1 MTNYYLTYYLT
12 LKKKLQKYEHYHLE
26 KLIDMNIL
34 QVKKI
39 LPSKQRQIIEEAKFA
54 YSLLGKAFEKQP
66 KQLNIKKKT
75 NKSN

>member
-1 MTNYYLTYYLT
+1 
-12 LKKKLQKYEHYHLE
+12 
-26 KLIDMNIL
+26 MNIL

-54 YSLLGKAFEKQP
+54 YSLLGKAFKKQT

-75 NKSN
+75 NKNN